1 MAIAT
6 TSDNTVDRCH
16 LHVSRYDKVS
26 SLLISLLI
34 LIGMLVLILFT
45 AWFTSKYFATPK
57 AKPVAISEADDG
69 DGDPGGGQTPEPPNP
84 EEIREMEIEEPVITE
99 TLTAITAVVK
109 RAVPQL
115 DDPMIAHKHTSGMGF
130 GHGEGRGRGDG
141 KGDGTGGGG
150 LRWQV
155 RFDKGATLDEYA
167 KQLDYFEIELGVLMP
182 DNRLAYVSNFRNR
195 KPTVRYVPNPGKDE
209 QRYYLTWRRG
219 PLQKADIE
227 LLARAGVNAKN
238 CIIVKF
244 MPPALVEELQQL
256 EMTKARGRERK
267 EIRRT
272 RFGIMSTGSGYKF
285 FVLDQRYKN

>member
-6 TSDNTVDRCH
+6 TSHNTDDRCH

-34 LIGMLVLILFT
+34 LIGLLVLILFT
-45 AWFTSKYFATPK
+45 AWFTSKYWPIPK
-57 AKPVAISEADDG
+57 AKPIAISEADDG

-84 EEIREMEIEEPVITE
+84 EEIREMEIEEPIITE
-99 TLTAITAVVK
+99 TLTTISAVVK

-115 DDPMIAHKHTSGMGF
+115 DDPMIAHKKTTGMGF

-167 KQLDYFEIELGVLMP
+167 KQLDYFHIELGVLMP
-182 DNRLAYVSNFRNR
+182 NNQLAYVSNFTRR
-195 KPTVRYVPNPGKDE
+195 KPTVRRVPNPGKDE
-209 QRYYLTWRRG
+209 ERYYLTWRRG
-219 PLQKADIE
+219 PLQKADLE
-227 LLARAGVNAKN
+227 LLARAGVDAKN

-244 MPPALVEELQQL
+244 MPQDLVQKLIQME
-256 EMTKARGRERK
+256 KNYAGRKRD

-272 RFGIMSTGSGYKF
+272 RFGISSSGSGYKF
-285 FVLDQRYKN
+285 FVLDQAPK